1 MGLQS
6 GPGVGF
12 YGTNVEPMKQAEAFR
27 ANRRAVCAY
36 AKSVGFQGTGYGI
49 TTTHCELVLTRTLLD
64 ELKP

>member
-6 GPGVGF
+6 GPGVGL
-12 YGTNVEPMKQAEAFR
+12 YGTSVEPMKQAEAFR

-36 AKSVGFQGTGYGI
+36 AKSVGFQGTGYGV
-49 TTTHCELVLTRTLLD
+49 TTTRCELALTRTLLD